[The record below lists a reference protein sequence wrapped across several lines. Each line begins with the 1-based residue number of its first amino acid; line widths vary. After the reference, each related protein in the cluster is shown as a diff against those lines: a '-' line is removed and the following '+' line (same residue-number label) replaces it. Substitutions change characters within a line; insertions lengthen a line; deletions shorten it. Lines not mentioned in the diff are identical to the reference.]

1 MLKIFWRMAWV
12 CAGLYGVGAS
22 LHIVL
27 RWIIPDSPTLIAFIN
42 TFAHLL
48 WMPALVLFPI
58 AVMSRR
64 WQWVIVLFLPM
75 VLFIAHYGEAFV
87 PRNPVMA
94 SPTVPMIDLLT
105 YNLLGNNRT
114 PQRIPD
120 VITTVDA
127 DIVALQ
133 EVSVTFGE
141 QIATL
146 EQYPYQAIHSAADHG
161 DDLKRRE
168 TMGQAVL
175 SRYPIIE
182 DDYWVYDFLPIP
194 LAHQRVVVDID
205 GAQVVV
211 YNVHPTHPGM
221 TGASFFSTEF
231 RRREVQDLLDRVTS
245 ETLPVIMLGDFNL
258 SDLNVEY
265 DQITA
270 VLTDSYRE
278 VGQGMGFT
286 FPDLGE
292 VNARD
297 SISFAPNFVSDFQII
312 PLMLRLDYVFHSA
325 DFKAVSAHV
334 HHTSGGSDHRPLWVR
349 LAIVHPYP
357 K

>member
-1 MLKIFWRMAWV
+1 MIWG
-12 CAGLYGVGAS
+12 CAGLYGVGVS

-27 RWIIPDSPTLIAFIN
+27 RWAMPDSPMPIAFIN

-48 WMPALVLFPI
+48 WMPALVLFPLV
-58 AVMSRR
+58 VMLRR
-64 WQWVIVLFLPM
+64 WQLVIALFLPT
-75 VLFIAHYGEAFV
+75 VLFIANYGDVFL

-94 SPTVPMIDLLT
+94 SPTALTVDVLT

-120 VITTVDA
+120 VITAIDA

-133 EVSVTFGE
+133 EVSVAFGE
-141 QIATL
+141 RIAIL
-146 EQYPYQAIHSAADHG
+146 EQYPYQAIHSVADNG
-161 DDLKRRE
+161 DDLKQRE
-168 TMGQAVL
+168 TMGQAIL
-175 SRYPIIE
+175 SRYPIVE

-194 LAHQRVVVDID
+194 LAHQRVVVDVD
-205 GAQVVV
+205 GARVVV

-221 TGASFFSTEF
+221 TGTSFFSTQF

-265 DQITA
+265 EQITT
-270 VLTDSYRE
+270 VLVDSYRE

-286 FPDLGE
+286 FPDFGE

-297 SISFAPNFVSDFQII
+297 SISFMPNFISDFQLI
-312 PLMLRLDYVFHSA
+312 PLMLRLDYVFHSTG
-325 DFKAVSAHV
+325 FKAVSARV

-349 LAIVHPYP
+349 LALVDL
-357 K
+357 